1 MFIHKINHPNG
12 TVENIEDTQLEER
25 ILTAEDK
32 EEIQRLV
39 DLQYFVTEELE
50 QKDNLQ
56 QIWGIYTAEKIEE
69 ILNNGGVIKNYYY
82 EGDIVGSSQLIV
94 NDREEFDDYGVKG
107 ISFSETAVNGGVI
120 LKSKY
125 WGNGLQRQMSQ
136 ELEETALGKG
146 CKYMIATV
154 SPKNKWSFENLY
166 YTGYDIVDGHDMAKG
181 FRFVA
186 VKDLVKK
193 REEPAKKDF
202 NVLVSESYERLVSA
216 KNAENSDLKEKNE
229 RLLSRFKRVL
239 KFAEAVKNS
248 VVGKLFFK
256 KKIKELPEPSDSFD
270 ER

>member
-1 MFIHKINHPNG
+1 MLIHKINHPDG
-12 TVENIEDTQLEER
+12 TVENIGNTQLEEI

-69 ILNNGGVIKNYYY
+69 ILNNGGLIKNYYY
-82 EGDIVGSSQLIV
+82 AGDLVGSSQLIV
-94 NDREEFDDYGVKG
+94 NDREEFDDYGVEG

-136 ELEETALGKG
+136 ELEETALEKG

-186 VKDLVKK
+186 VKDLKRKK
-193 REEPAKKDF
+193 EEPAKKDF
-202 NVLVSESYERLVSA
+202 NVLVNESYEKLINA
-216 KNAENSDLKEKNE
+216 KNEENVDLKGKNK
-229 RLLSRFKRVL
+229 RLLSRFERVL
-239 KFAEAVKNS
+239 EFAETVKNS
-248 VVGKLFFK
+248 VVGKIFFN
-256 KKIKELPEPSDSFD
+256 KKIKELPEPTD
-270 ER
+270 EFEEK